1 METKVIVVY
10 FIVCCVVTGD
20 ITPSSCRQY
29 CMTSHQ
35 SVVADRTVKYHDKHV
50 ALSTIDV
57 CVCKANVETEDT
69 EYNFYF
75 HEESNKQWRG

>member
-1 METKVIVVY
+1 
-10 FIVCCVVTGD
+10 
-20 ITPSSCRQY
+20 
-29 CMTSHQ
+29 MTSHQ
-35 SVVADRTVKYHDKHV
+35 PVVADRTVKYHDKHV